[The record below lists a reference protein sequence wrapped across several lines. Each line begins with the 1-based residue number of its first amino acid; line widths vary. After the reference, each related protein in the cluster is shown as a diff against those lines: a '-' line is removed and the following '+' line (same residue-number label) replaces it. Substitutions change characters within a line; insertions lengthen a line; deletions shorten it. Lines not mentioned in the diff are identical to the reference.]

1 MRFIVS
7 SITLVLSLCLSSV
20 NSFVAHTHACQ
31 QPCQPMSKSTH
42 FNLHHSI
49 IGTKW
54 NKTSDQEV
62 DALSTLTNDSTDQ
75 FEDGKFNLLPVTVVI
90 SSLFCNT
97 VAAMAAEGVF
107 SDEGV
112 SSSGAES
119 AGKWIFVAYVG
130 VSMLAGVKEAIVR
143 VQKYLDESGNEL
155 TEE

>member
-20 NSFVAHTHACQ
+20 YSFVARTHA
-31 QPCQPMSKSTH
+31 CQPMSKTTH

-54 NKTSDQEV
+54 NKTSDKEV

-97 VAAMAAEGVF
+97 VAAMAVEGVF
-107 SDEGV
+107 SDVGV